1 MTERSRTARRIL
13 GLVDLT
19 DLDAACTQED
29 VDQLCKRAVGQYG
42 KVAAVCVWPSFV
54 ARAARN
60 LEGEG
65 VAIATV
71 VNFPGGD
78 DDQVEIT
85 ALIAQCISDGA
96 DEIDM
101 VLPYRDFL
109 AGRFDE
115 VGRTLDA
122 ARAVIP
128 ESVHFKVILET
139 GELSAS
145 GAIERAARFAVS
157 HGADFLKSST
167 GKTPVSATPQS
178 VRILLEV
185 AADSIRP
192 VGVKASG
199 GIRTLDDASAY
210 LDIADEIMGPTWVST
225 ETFRFGASGL
235 LDALEAEI
243 AAATSQ

>member
-1 MTERSRTARRIL
+1 MTDRSRTARRIL

-19 DLDAACTQED
+19 NLDAACTQDD
-29 VDQLCKRAVGQYG
+29 VDRLCKRANGPFG
-42 KVAAVCVWPSFV
+42 RVAAVCVWPSFV
-54 ARAARN
+54 DRASRN
-60 LEGEG
+60 LEGTG
-65 VAIATV
+65 IAVATV
-71 VNFPGGD
+71 VNFPGGED
-78 DDQVEIT
+78 GLAEIT
-85 ALIAQCISDGA
+85 ALIARCISDGA

-109 AGRFDE
+109 AGRFEE

-122 ARAVIP
+122 ARAAIP

-139 GELSAS
+139 GELSES
-145 GAIERAARFAVS
+145 DMIERAARIAIA

-199 GIRTLDDASAY
+199 GIRTLDDAAAY

>member
-1 MTERSRTARRIL
+1 MTDRSRAARRIL

-19 DLDAACTQED
+19 NLDAACIQD
-29 VDQLCKRAVGQYG
+29 DIDRLCKRADGPFG
-42 KVAAVCVWPSFV
+42 KVAAVCVWPNFV
-54 ARAARN
+54 ERAVKN
-60 LEGEG
+60 LEGSG
-65 VAIATV
+65 IAVATV

-78 DDQVEIT
+78 DEQSEIT
-85 ALIAQCISDGA
+85 ALIAQCLSDGA

-109 AGRFDE
+109 AGRLED

-122 ARAVIP
+122 ARAAIP
-128 ESVHFKVILET
+128 ESTHFKVILET
-139 GELSAS
+139 GELSDS
-145 GAIERAARFAVS
+145 DVIERAARLAVA

-167 GKTPVSATPQS
+167 GKTSVSATPQS
-178 VRILLEV
+178 LRILLEV

-199 GIRTLDDASAY
+199 GIRTLDDAVAY
-210 LDIADEIMGPTWVST
+210 LDIADEIMGPTWIST